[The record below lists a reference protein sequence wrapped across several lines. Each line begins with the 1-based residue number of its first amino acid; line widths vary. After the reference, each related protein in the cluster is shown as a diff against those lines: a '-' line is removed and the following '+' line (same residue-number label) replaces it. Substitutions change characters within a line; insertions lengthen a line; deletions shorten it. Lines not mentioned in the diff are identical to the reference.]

1 MDVNSLAHTKW
12 NCKYHIVFAPKYRRK
27 VAYGQLK
34 RDIANILST
43 LCKRKGVKIVEAEIC
58 PDHVH
63 MLIELPPN
71 ISVLSFVGY
80 SDLALV
86 KALNLLKNLPKNL
99 PKMLTKICEDMQRY
113 AIKGVI
119 LWKVKKPERLENKG
133 IMGKI
138 KVMFVCHG
146 SIFRKRWKPW
156 IYSMFWT
163 LREQFTK
170 NLLRTKISKKSL
182 ARI

>member
-1 MDVNSLAHTKW
+1 M
-12 NCKYHIVFAPKYRRK
+12 
-27 VAYGQLK
+27 
-34 RDIANILST
+34 
-43 LCKRKGVKIVEAEIC
+43 EAEIC

-86 KALNLLKNLPKNL
+86 KALNLPKNL

-119 LWKVKKPERLENKG
+119 L
-133 IMGKI
+133 
-138 KVMFVCHG
+138 
-146 SIFRKRWKPW
+146 
-156 IYSMFWT
+156 
-163 LREQFTK
+163 
-170 NLLRTKISKKSL
+170 
-182 ARI
+182 